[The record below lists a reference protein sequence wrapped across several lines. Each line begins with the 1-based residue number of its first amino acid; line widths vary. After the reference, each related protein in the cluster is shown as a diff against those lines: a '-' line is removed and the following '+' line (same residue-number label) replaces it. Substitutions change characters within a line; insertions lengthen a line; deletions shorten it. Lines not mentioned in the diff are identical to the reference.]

1 MASKVLEKSYDP
13 HQVEEKWY
21 RYWEEH
27 GYFRADENSE
37 QKAYSIVIPPPNVTV
52 SFISDMP

>member
-37 QKAYSIVIPPPNVTV
+37 QKPIPLLSHPQ
-52 SFISDMP
+52 M